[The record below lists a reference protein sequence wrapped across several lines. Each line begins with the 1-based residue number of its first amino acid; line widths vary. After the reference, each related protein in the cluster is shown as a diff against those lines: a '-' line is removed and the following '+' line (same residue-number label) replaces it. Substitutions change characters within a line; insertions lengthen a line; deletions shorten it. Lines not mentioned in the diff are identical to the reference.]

1 MKKHESSSPPLEITG
16 YNLTVD
22 GVSLPHTRVLGV
34 YASDRTYKEV
44 FTSTEEDT
52 KRLFPYTLSQFKE
65 IEVEELTLRFEID
78 WHPVIGTLRFRPEDN
93 SLVLTVYF
101 DRVYLWSRPYTFS
114 EYFDLLANSVFELDA
129 TATSGIIPDEGS
141 ADEYPPDDFVIH
153 FSVSADVSIG
163 QEVERCISVVRLAHE
178 KVTATLS
185 SRVES
190 NSVRLSFNF
199 PEEVRIPCEQY
210 LLYFVQFLRD
220 LGVDATADL
229 RHEAGKVLFA
239 VTPGNKET
247 ALDNIRTALQAYL
260 QLPSS
265 PLDTD
270 SIVEYEIAAQRLAA
284 NVDHLK
290 GQVRLV
296 NAELRLANA
305 TIQQQQ
311 IAIDQLL
318 SNDVVLKTLEV
329 ADPMPVSDEP
339 EQLLGGTV
347 ALATFEK
354 YGVRVN
360 LAEVFRR
367 LRRIFRE
374 SS

>member
-1 MKKHESSSPPLEITG
+1 MKKHEPPSPTLEINK

-65 IEVEELTLRFEID
+65 IEVEGLTLDFEID
-78 WHPVIGTLRFRPEDN
+78 WHPVIGTLRFRPEDK
-93 SLVLTVYF
+93 SFVLTVYF

-114 EYFDLLANSVFELDA
+114 EYFDLFASLVFELDA
-129 TATSGIIPDEGS
+129 TATYGMIPDEGS

-153 FSVSADVSIG
+153 FPVSADVSLG

-185 SRVES
+185 SKVES

-210 LLYFVQFLRD
+210 LLYFIQFLRD

-247 ALDNIRTALQAYL
+247 ALDNIRTALQTYL

-311 IAIDQLL
+311 IAIDHLL
-318 SNDVVLKTLEV
+318 SNDSVLKTLEV
-329 ADPMPVSDEP
+329 ADSMPVSDVP

-360 LAEVFRR
+360 LGEVFRR

-374 SS
+374 PS